1 VLSYLVIDDVEAYP
15 SLLSDI
21 EAHRYYSKVFIL
33 PPWKEIFTKDDERME
48 DFEST
53 FAAFE
58 TIKATYEKFGY
69 AVIEL
74 PKVSIEE
81 RVDFILSHLKAD
93 GIV

>member
-1 VLSYLVIDDVEAYP
+1 MDDVAAYP

-21 EAHRYYSKVFIL
+21 ETHRYYLKVFIL

-58 TIKATYEKFGY
+58 TIKSTYEKHGY
-69 AVIEL
+69 TVIEL

-81 RVDFILSHLKAD
+81 RVDYILTHLKAD
-93 GIV
+93 GII